1 MSDYVQGVTGAPYK
15 VIEDFLPKDATL
27 SQYVMTA
34 EYLLSESKEHGLV
47 ETNLGFFLISTPCK
61 IDKYAFEAAAEAF
74 RDSINKYER
83 RQYHGD

>member
-1 MSDYVQGVTGAPYK
+1 MSDYVQGVTGAPHL
-15 VIEDFLPKDATL
+15 VPVDVPKDTTL

-47 ETNLGFFLISTPCK
+47 ETNLGFFLISTPWK

>member
-1 MSDYVQGVTGAPYK
+1 MSDYAQGLTGAPYE
-15 VIEDFLPKDATL
+15 VPKDIPADTTL

-47 ETNLGFFLISTPCK
+47 ETNLGFFLISTPWK

-83 RQYHGD
+83 RQYHGN